1 MDLCTTISLP
11 QLAANIKKAEGL
23 HLQVFFSAKTH
34 KEACPFR
41 AIVTERGTWQRQV
54 AAYLQKHLSSLSL
67 SDPFLVRNS
76 EAVVRS
82 LRFEKY
88 GHHEIFSVDVQD
100 LFYSIPHPPLLA
112 AVQSCIESNGELAF
126 RNATGISIEDFL
138 ELLIYYLKSTYIG
151 WKDDLYLQKS
161 GWCPA
166 ATLCELTRM
175 LRHRKRMLSGKPP
188 GGGPTGVARALLTP
202 QEVKGATLMLSGEAA
217 VLPAE
222 SGDSTTTVGVTGWGD
237 SRCGWSICMNC
248 FDFTDIDN
256 VSTTACGH
264 VFHGRC
270 LLPWHGTSKTC
281 PTCRKPLKQREI
293 FKLFFAASESRDE
306 DVGRLRNQLDDAKA
320 KLRAAGEEKIEQ
332 QAAADALKAS
342 LVQREDEVQQMKEKY
357 MTAKSKLL
365 ESNEERG
372 RQK

>member
-161 GWCPA
+161 GVCIGSCVAPV
-166 ATLCELTRM
+166 LSDIF
-175 LRHRKRMLSGKPP
+175 LSGVDRSIHDSFNTLPVRNVFRYVDDFFIVYGKRVE
-188 GGGPTGVARALLTP
+188 GHGVHQVVETFVKCGSGLKFTFEEPKDGTLQFLDLSLSAQANHLCWSYSSRSKKAILPYTSSHSKIVKRGIAMSILGSALEKSCFHT
-202 QEVKGATLMLSGEAA
+202 VK
-217 VLPAE
+217 
-222 SGDSTTTVGVTGWGD
+222 DS
-237 SRCGWSICMNC
+237 
-248 FDFTDIDN
+248 
-256 VSTTACGH
+256 
-264 VFHGRC
+264 
-270 LLPWHGTSKTC
+270 
-281 PTCRKPLKQREI
+281 CR
-293 FKLFFAASESRDE
+293 S
-306 DVGRLRNQLDDAKA
+306 QLE
-320 KLRAAGEEKIEQ
+320 R
-332 QAAADALKAS
+332 LKAS
-342 LVQREDEVQQMKEKY
+342 GYPHAVLIEVMG
-357 MTAKSKLL
+357 SLL
-365 ESNEERG
+365 KKVKGESNSGQNIQKNSPG
-372 RQK
+372 RSTVLA